1 MPSSAEAW
9 CRLPRKSTLEPWAWR
24 RNSPARVTRSL
35 PFQALAPAINW
46 LPFLNTIFYP
56 VEINESE
63 PVVVYDKEYL
73 GQVSTLINNTDKW

>member
-1 MPSSAEAW
+1 MTTSLEECPGNLGSEEEWPSQSH
-9 CRLPRKSTLEPWAWR
+9 CR
-24 RNSPARVTRSL
+24 L
-35 PFQALAPAINW
+35 PFQALAPAISW

-63 PVVVYDKEYL
+63 PIVVYDKEYL

>member
-1 MPSSAEAW
+1 MTASSEGRPGDLGSEEKW
-9 CRLPRKSTLEPWAWR
+9 PRQRESR
-24 RNSPARVTRSL
+24 SPL
-35 PFQALAPAINW
+35 PFQTLAPAINW

-63 PVVVYDKEYL
+63 PIVVYDKAYL

>member
-1 MPSSAEAW
+1 M
-9 CRLPRKSTLEPWAWR
+9 TL
-24 RNSPARVTRSL
+24 SL

-63 PVVVYDKEYL
+63 PIVVYDKEYL
-73 GQVSTLINNTDKW
+73 GHVSTLINNTDKW

>member
-1 MPSSAEAW
+1 MESQCHLLEKSSLEA
-9 CRLPRKSTLEPWAWR
+9 LTQS
-24 RNSPARVTRSL
+24 SPAGVTLSL
-35 PFQALAPAINW
+35 PFQALAPAIDW

-63 PVVVYDKEYL
+63 PIVVYDKEYL